1 MVVYMTY
8 TVIARGISKSFDKQL
23 VLDRVDLSIETA
35 SVLALLGPNGAGKT
49 TMVRILATL
58 IEPDDGNATIA
69 GADLVADP
77 AAVKRAI
84 SLTGQYAAVDELL
97 TGEENLEMIA
107 RLRHLPRREARQRA
121 SELLAV
127 FDLEGARDKRASHY
141 SGGMKRRLDL
151 AMSMVVPPQLLFLDE
166 PTTGLD
172 PYSREQL
179 WRTVERLTDDGV
191 TILLTTQ
198 YLDEADHLADTIL
211 VLDRGRVVAEGTS
224 SELKAMLGSE
234 LLRLDFSDAQSYN
247 RAKRILEP
255 IRTDDRLR
263 KIEVTTDASSAQVF
277 ATLALLEKAG
287 VTAAKV
293 EIHRPS
299 LDDVFLSIT
308 GQADHESKEVA

>member
-1 MVVYMTY
+1 MVVYMRY
-8 TVIARGISKSFDKQL
+8 TVIATGISKSFGKQL
-23 VLDRVDLSIETA
+23 VLDRVDLSVETA

-58 IEPDDGNATIA
+58 VDPDAGSATIA
-69 GADLVADP
+69 GADLVGDP
-77 AAVKRAI
+77 AAVKKSI
-84 SLTGQYAAVDELL
+84 SLTGQYAAVDDLL

-107 RLRHLPRREARQRA
+107 RLRHLPRREARQRTG
-121 SELLAV
+121 ELLAI
-127 FDLEGARDKRASHY
+127 FDLEDARDKRASNY

-151 AMSMVVPPQLLFLDE
+151 AMSMVVLPQLLFLDE

-179 WRTVERLTDDGV
+179 WRTVERLTEDGV

-198 YLDEADHLADTIL
+198 YLDEADHLADTIV
-211 VLDRGRVVAEGTS
+211 VLDHGRVVAEGTS
-224 SELKAMLGSE
+224 TELKAMLGTE
-234 LLRLDFSDAQSYN
+234 VLRLDFADIQSFDK
-247 RAKRILEP
+247 AKRLLEP

-263 KIEVTTDASSAQVF
+263 MIEVATDASSAQVF
-277 ATLALLEKAG
+277 ATLAVLEKAG
-287 VTAAKV
+287 VRAEKV

-308 GQADHESKEVA
+308 GQTDHESKEVA

>member
-1 MVVYMTY
+1 MTY
-8 TVIARGISKSFDKQL
+8 TVTARGISKSYGEEL

-58 IEPDDGNATIA
+58 VEPDSGSATIA
-69 GADLVADP
+69 GADLLSDP
-77 AAVKRAI
+77 VAVKHLI

-107 RLRHLPRREARQRA
+107 GLRHLPRREAKERT

-127 FDLEGARDKRASHY
+127 FDLEDARDKRASNY
-141 SGGMKRRLDL
+141 SGGMRRRLDL

-172 PYSREQL
+172 PYSREQV

-198 YLDEADHLADTIL
+198 YLDEADHLADSIV
-211 VLDRGRVVAEGTS
+211 VLDKGKVVAEGTS
-224 SELKAMLGSE
+224 IELKSMLGGDVI
-234 LLRLDFSDAQSYN
+234 RLDFPDAQSHE
-247 RAKRILEP
+247 RAKRILEF
-255 IRTDDRLR
+255 IRTDDSLR
-263 KIEVTTDASSAQVF
+263 TIEVATNASSAGVF
-277 ATLALLEKAG
+277 ATLALLERAG
-287 VTAAKV
+287 VTAEKV
-293 EIHRPS
+293 EINRPS

-308 GQADHESKEVA
+308 GQIDNQSKEVA